1 MFVKIIFLGCGKT
14 TFVEKLLHS
23 NRIRKRF
30 KHIYYC
36 YPDHFDDTPVDWAEN
51 WTDTLVTFVP
61 YIPDINFFR
70 TMQKNSLIVFDDNF
84 DDIIKSPAVAQALK
98 IHSRRRFSV
107 IIISQMFF
115 ELGPFSRV
123 IRNQLSGVVLFRN
136 FGDVGIN
143 RRVATQ
149 LGALDQF
156 NQADND
162 TKDEKFNPIII
173 LSSEIVESLEMR
185 VQTSYL
191 SDKYSFC
198 YK

>member
-1 MFVKIIFLGCGKT
+1 LFVKIIFLGCGKT

-70 TMQKNSLIVFDDNF
+70 TMQTNSLIVFDDNF

>member
-1 MFVKIIFLGCGKT
+1 
-14 TFVEKLLHS
+14 
-23 NRIRKRF
+23 
-30 KHIYYC
+30 
-36 YPDHFDDTPVDWAEN
+36 
-51 WTDTLVTFVP
+51 
-61 YIPDINFFR
+61 
-70 TMQKNSLIVFDDNF
+70 MQKNSLIVFDDNF

-149 LGALDQF
+149 LGAPDQF

>member
-1 MFVKIIFLGCGKT
+1 MFVKIFFLGCGKT